1 MDVTLYK
8 AYLKAKEDGLKK
20 LASEH
25 IRKFIDS
32 FANKSEMLLWSR
44 SFLEQAEYGYKI
56 RHELYREV
64 IFPVLFDGFKVGDA
78 WSLFYL
84 GKTAQNLYS
93 DKSLHSQVEQLSDFE
108 FFKRCYDISPELFDV
123 RVSLADTVWRGVSF
137 GVHEWP
143 SGLCYEASEI
153 AEDVKYLKALDD
165 EGRYRL
171 GIEEV
176 EQILQE
182 YYQTNKRQKSNL

>member
-1 MDVTLYK
+1 MDVTLYN
-8 AYLKAKEDGLKK
+8 AYLQAKEDGLKK

-25 IRKFIDS
+25 IRMFIDS
-32 FANKSEMLLWSR
+32 FSNVSERASWSR
-44 SFLEQAEYGYKI
+44 SFLEQGEYGHKI

-64 IFPVLFDGFKVGDA
+64 IFPVLLEGFKAGDA
-78 WSLFYL
+78 WSFFYL

-93 DKSLHSQVEQLSDFE
+93 DKCLHELVDHLSDFE
-108 FFKRCYDISPELFDV
+108 FYKRCYDVSPELFDL
-123 RVSLADTVWRGVSF
+123 REMLADTVWRRICF

-153 AEDVKYLKALDD
+153 AEDVKYLKSLDC

-171 GIEEV
+171 GVEEV

-182 YYQTNKRQKSNL
+182 FHLTNKR